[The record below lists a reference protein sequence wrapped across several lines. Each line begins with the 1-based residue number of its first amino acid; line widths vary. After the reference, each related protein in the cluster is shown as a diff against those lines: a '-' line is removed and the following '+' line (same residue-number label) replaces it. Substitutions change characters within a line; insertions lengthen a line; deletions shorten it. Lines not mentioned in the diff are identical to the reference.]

1 MCAKLVCG
9 KIKIM
14 WTRIALLLLA
24 ASPALSMPQQS
35 QLQQRRQEIQER
47 LRQQVREQMQHHH
60 HQQQQQQQQQAAAR
74 RNDGGACDNLFPD
87 GFYLDIGSEVSQ
99 DAFCKHIEETPFQL
113 TEGMQRY
120 ALNTYEVR
128 TEMQS

>member
-1 MCAKLVCG
+1 
-9 KIKIM
+9 M

-47 LRQQVREQMQHHH
+47 LRQQVREQMQQHH
-60 HQQQQQQQQQAAAR
+60 HQQQQQQQVAAR

-128 TEMQS
+128 TEMRS

>member
-47 LRQQVREQMQHHH
+47 LRQQVREQMQQHH
-60 HQQQQQQQQQAAAR
+60 HQQQQQQQVAAR

-128 TEMQS
+128 MEMQS